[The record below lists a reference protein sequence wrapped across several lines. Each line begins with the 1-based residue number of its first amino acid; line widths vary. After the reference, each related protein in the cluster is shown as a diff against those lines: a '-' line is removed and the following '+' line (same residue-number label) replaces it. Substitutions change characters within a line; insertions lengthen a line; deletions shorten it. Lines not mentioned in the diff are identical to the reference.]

1 MVSTGLDNISRLQ
14 WDNSTVGVG
23 NQTSVSKT
31 IDSYRVDNSSS
42 SSMGNLGSIDIRGVG
57 RDNSSVSVG
66 NETMG
71 VSNSIG
77 ESIAY
82 RENMSKM
89 AKVSSSGSSNSRSVS
104 RDDSSVG
111 ESHQSSGGDGHTG
124 SKNLKYLI
132 IKNY

>member
-23 NQTSVSKT
+23 NQTSISKT

-42 SSMGNLGSIDIRGVG
+42 SSMGNLGSIDIRGVS

-66 NETMG
+66 NKTMG

-82 RENMSKM
+82 RENMSKL
-89 AKVSSSGSSNSRSVS
+89 AKMGSSGSSNSRSVS

-124 SKNLKYLI
+124 SKNLKYWMI
-132 IKNY
+132 NNF

>member
-1 MVSTGLDNISRLQ
+1 MVSTGLDNISRLH

-23 NQTSVSKT
+23 NKTSISKT

-66 NETMG
+66 NKTMG
-71 VSNSIG
+71 VSNSIR

-82 RENMSKM
+82 RENMSKL
-89 AKVSSSGSSNSRSVS
+89 AKMSSSGSSNSRSVS

-124 SKNLKYLI
+124 SKNLK
-132 IKNY
+132 